1 MASGVEAEVG
11 VEKRADT
18 IVLTLFRPE
27 HGNSLTTSL
36 VDLLADCVESAV
48 AEGARAIVLTGAPP
62 VFCVG
67 GDLAHLKGV
76 AEHGARAV
84 TDMIY
89 YHFHR
94 RLLRAIADAPIPV
107 IAAVNGPAV
116 GAGLDLAALCDL
128 RVASHEA
135 TFASSW
141 INVGLIPGM
150 GGAIWLTGLMGGSRA
165 AQLILTG
172 QTIDAI
178 TAERWNLINE
188 IVAPSDLLARSLEL
202 AADLG
207 SLPAIGLAESKAA
220 LRRALAAG
228 ATAELATVGAVQGG
242 LLTEAVR
249 RGLEAQI
256 IELLGPQVR

>member
-89 YHFHR
+89 YHFH

>member
-1 MASGVEAEVG
+1 MAERVEAEVR
-11 VEKRADT
+11 VDKRDDT

-27 HGNSLTTSL
+27 HGNALTTSL
-36 VDLLADCVESAV
+36 VDELADCVESAV
-48 AEGARAIVLTGAPP
+48 AEGARAIVLTGTPP
-62 VFCVG
+62 FFCTG

-89 YHFHR
+89 LHFH

-128 RVASHEA
+128 RIASHEA
-135 TFASSW
+135 TFGSSW

-150 GGAIWLTGLMGGSRA
+150 GGAIWLTGLVGGSRA

-178 TAERWNLINE
+178 TAERWNLVNE
-188 IVAPSDLLARSLEL
+188 IVAPRDLLTRSLEL
-202 AADLG
+202 AAELS
-207 SLPAIGLAESKAA
+207 SLPSIGLAESKAA

-228 ATAELATVGAVQGG
+228 VTAELATVGAVQGG
-242 LLTEAVR
+242 LLTESIR
-249 RGLEAQI
+249 T
-256 IELLGPQVR
+256 GPLS

>member
-1 MASGVEAEVG
+1 MESCVEAEVR
-11 VEKRADT
+11 VHKRAET
-18 IVLTLFRPE
+18 IVLTLFRPQ

-36 VDLLADCVESAV
+36 VDVLADCVESAV

-62 VFCVG
+62 FFCAG

-84 TDMIY
+84 TEMIY
-89 YHFHR
+89 HHFH

-128 RVASHEA
+128 RVASDEA

-150 GGAIWLTGLMGGSRA
+150 GGAIWLTGLVGGSRA

-202 AADLG
+202 AADLA
-207 SLPAIGLAESKAA
+207 SLPTIGLAESKAA

-228 ATAELATVGAVQGG
+228 ATAELAAVGAVQGG

-249 RGLEAQI
+249 RDLEAHLV
-256 IELLGPQVR
+256 ELGRGKPVS